1 MSDPISKAGFCSPKP
16 STKVSPSPQQRR
28 FALRDSNFIAK
39 DDSYVNAA
47 DIKHADRHE
56 HLMNTKAAYRIFYYI
71 SVIFGA
77 HDERTP
83 KRYRDLMIRI
93 TTAGR

>member
-1 MSDPISKAGFCSPKP
+1 M
-16 STKVSPSPQQRR
+16 
-28 FALRDSNFIAK
+28 AK

-83 KRYRDLMIRI
+83 KRYRDWMMRI
-93 TTAGR
+93 NNTVR